1 MYYLVFKKMNTAKKD
16 IVLDEERCKVLLG
29 SDLFNTINGRSLSP
43 TASPF
48 YPKDVSEEDFRN
60 LIGRE
65 LYGEIKGEQITLLSP
80 EAPAFCPSAFRK
92 PAAYQQRLVAFRQ
105 PPVAFQY
112 RPVILQQRPAAYYPQ
127 FL

>member
-29 SDLFNTINGRSLSP
+29 SDLFNTISGRSLSP

-48 YPKDVSEEDFRN
+48 NPHVSVSEAVFRN
-60 LIGRE
+60 LIGRDLYDE
-65 LYGEIKGEQITLLSP
+65 LKGEQITLLSS

-92 PAAYQQRLVAFRQ
+92 PAT
-105 PPVAFQY
+105 PP
-112 RPVILQQRPAAYYPQ
+112 PPAAYQRRLVTGRQP
-127 FL
+127 LV